1 MSDLHIIKRSQ
12 RWLVVGPYGAIS
24 RRYHRWWF
32 GALYELL
39 QYRWYWRVYY

>member
-12 RWLVVGPYGAIS
+12 RWLVVGPFGPVS

-32 GALYELL
+32 GAVYELL
-39 QYRWYWRVYY
+39 RCHGYL